1 MNQYTQQQR
10 NTEELARMEA
20 RADAYEG
27 RMAALAD
34 KLTTFAPRSLNY
46 IIALTEIRRLQTRY
60 LRVLARI
67 QVLEAIARN
76 G

>member
-1 MNQYTQQQR
+1 MNKYTQQQR

-34 KLTTFAPRSLNY
+34 KLTTFTPRSLNY

-67 QVLEAIARN
+67 QVLEAIAK
-76 G
+76 GA